1 MSDHRKDRYVEV
13 ARRLFAAYISWHD
26 GISLEQAY
34 KQYATSSS
42 AIGTYWIELAER
54 VDREMM
60 ALKLRSVS
68 MQNKPGA

>member
-1 MSDHRKDRYVEV
+1 MADQKKDRYVEA
-13 ARRLFAAYISWHD
+13 ARRLFAAYVSWHD

-42 AIGTYWIELAER
+42 QIGTYWIELAER

-60 ALKLRSVS
+60 ALKLKALS
-68 MQNKPGA
+68 MRTKPTA